1 MITQG
6 LESDEN
12 TKYYSESNIS
22 NKELKDLYSFH
33 NLVKKYSL
41 QEKILKKEIH
51 YLIYFVV
58 S

>member
-22 NKELKDLYSFH
+22 NKGEY
-33 NLVKKYSL
+33 
-41 QEKILKKEIH
+41 ILSITW
-51 YLIYFVV
+51 
-58 S
+58 